1 MDLFAKLEKQMG
13 PIGEYMNQADGYFTF
28 PKLEGPL
35 GNRMQF
41 QGNEV
46 ICWSINNYLGLAT
59 HPEVMQA
66 DKEAAEKWGLAYPMG
81 ARMMSGQTDEHLAL
95 EKELAQ
101 LVQKESVYLL
111 NYGYQGIMSA
121 IDSLVGRNDVVVYDA
136 ESHACIIDGL
146 RMHMGK
152 RFAFVHN
159 DMESLESC
167 LKRAE
172 KLVEG
177 TEGAI
182 LVISEGVFG
191 MRGDQGKL
199 KEIVALKDHYEFRLL
214 VDDAHGFGTLG
225 ENGAGAGFEQGVQ
238 DGIDIYFSTFAKS
251 MASVGAF
258 LAADKFVID
267 YLRYNMRSQIFA
279 KTLPITIV
287 AGVRKRLDMMI
298 NRPELKEKLWENATK
313 LQNGLKAR
321 GLDIGSTNTCITPI
335 YLNGTTE
342 EAMAMV
348 YDLRE
353 NFGVFCSIVVY
364 PVVPKGMIILRI
376 IPTATHTEADIEE
389 SLNAFEAVSKNLKA
403 GKYAVKAEVAG

>member
-121 IDSLVGRNDVVVYDA
+121 IDSLIGRNDVVVYDA